1 MTLRLRLALSYL
13 VLILVTSTAISLF
26 LFDVLERV
34 YSDLLA
40 WDLDRQAAIS
50 SVEVTRFLLAGQTPE
65 LRGYLRELDRRTPAR
80 VVVFTRQG
88 QLLASSEIDDEP
100 LLGQTV
106 DLPGVADA
114 LAGQT
119 GRGVYFLS
127 SGMEVVYVYRPLVDG
142 DGQLLGALRLSYNL
156 ENVVSFLRQLQLFV
170 ALSIAA
176 AALVSILVGL
186 GLARMILKPLG
197 ELSRAAEALAQGN
210 LAVRAPVRAPDEVG
224 RVIDTFNRMAEQL
237 QQMETER
244 RAFLAAVAH
253 DLGNLT
259 QNLLTAVAALR
270 AIGPDDRVL
279 TERILSGLEI
289 QARRMARLTDDLVTI
304 DRLEAGR
311 LELHIRPVDL
321 GRLVWEVGE
330 QFLAEARFRGLELVV
345 EKPDQPAVVETDPDR
360 LAQAYANLV
369 SNALKYTPPDGQVR
383 LWVRRQALPDGAD
396 GYRLAVTDSGPGIP
410 PEEVSRI
417 FDRYYRG
424 TAAGTAR
431 GSGLGL
437 AIVRDIAAAL
447 GAVVSVESDP
457 GSGTTFSI
465 WVHTAARPARPA
477 AHQPGPRIASRQ
489 AY

>member
-34 YSDLLA
+34 YTDLLA

-100 LLGQTV
+100 LLGQAV
-106 DLPGVADA
+106 DLPGIEDA
-114 LAGQT
+114 LAGRT
-119 GRGVYFLS
+119 GRGTYYLP
-127 SGMEVVYVYRPLVDG
+127 SGGTAVVYVYRPLVDG
-142 DGQLLGALRLSYNL
+142 DGRILGALRLSYNL
-156 ENVVSFLRQLQLFV
+156 ENVISFLRQLQLFV

-176 AALVSILVGL
+176 AALASILVGL

-197 ELSRAAEALAQGN
+197 ELSRAAEALARGN
-210 LAVRAPVRAPDEVG
+210 LSARAPVRTADEVG
-224 RVIDTFNRMAEQL
+224 RLVDTFNRMAERL
-237 QQMETER
+237 QQMEGER

-259 QNLLTAVAALR
+259 QNLLTAVAALK
-270 AIGPDDRVL
+270 AIGAEDRAL
-279 TERILSGLEI
+279 TERILSGLDL

-311 LELHIRPVDL
+311 LQLQVRPVDL

-345 EKPDQPAVVETDPDR
+345 ERPDVPAVVETDPDR

-383 LWVRRQALPDGAD
+383 LWVRREAMPSGD

-410 PEEVSRI
+410 PEELDRI

-424 TAAGTAR
+424 AAAGNAR

-437 AIVRDIAAAL
+437 AIVRDIAEAL
-447 GAVVSVESDP
+447 GATVSVESDP
-457 GSGTTFSI
+457 GSGTTFSL
-465 WVHTAARPARPA
+465 WVRAAVAAAPAPR
-477 AHQPGPRIASRQ
+477 PGPRLTGHRP
-489 AY
+489 

>member
-34 YSDLLA
+34 YTDLLA

-50 SVEVTRFLLAGQTPE
+50 GVEVTRLLLAGQTPE

-100 LLGQTV
+100 LLGQTL
-106 DLPGVADA
+106 DLPGIDDA
-114 LAGQT
+114 LAGRT
-119 GRGVYFLS
+119 GRGAYYLP
-127 SGMEVVYVYRPLVDG
+127 SGGTEVVYVYRPLVDG
-142 DGQLLGALRLSYNL
+142 DGRILGALRLSYNL
-156 ENVVSFLRQLQLFV
+156 ENVISFLRQLQLFV

-210 LAVRAPVRAPDEVG
+210 LSVRAPVRTSDEVG
-224 RVIDTFNRMAEQL
+224 RVLDTFNRMAERL
-237 QQMETER
+237 QQMERER

-259 QNLLTAVAALR
+259 QNLLTAVAALK
-270 AIGPDDRVL
+270 AIGPEDRAL

-289 QARRMARLTDDLVTI
+289 QARRLARLTDDLVTI

-311 LELHIRPVDL
+311 LQLQVRPVDL

-345 EKPDQPAVVETDPDR
+345 ERPDGPAVVETDPDR

-369 SNALKYTPPDGQVR
+369 SNALKYTPPDGEVR
-383 LWVRRQALPDGAD
+383 LWVRRQALPDGAE

-410 PEEVSRI
+410 PEEVDRI

-424 TAAGTAR
+424 AAAGNAR

-437 AIVRDIAAAL
+437 AIVRDIAEAL
-447 GAVVSVESDP
+447 GATVSVESDP

-465 WVHTAARPARPA
+465 WVRTAPTAPRPV
-477 AHQPGPRIASRQ
+477 PRIAGHRH
-489 AY
+489 

>member
-1 MTLRLRLALSYL
+1 MTLRLRLTLSYL

-106 DLPGVADA
+106 ELPGVADA
-114 LAGQT
+114 LAGRT
-119 GRGVYFLS
+119 GRGVYFMP

-197 ELSRAAEALAQGN
+197 DLSRAAEALAQGN
-210 LAVRAPVRAPDEVG
+210 LGVRAPVRTPDEVG
-224 RVIDTFNRMAEQL
+224 RVIDTFNRMAERL
-237 QQMETER
+237 QHMEQER
-244 RAFLAAVAH
+244 RAFLAA
-253 DLGNLT
+253 
-259 QNLLTAVAALR
+259 
-270 AIGPDDRVL
+270 IGSDDRVL
-279 TERILSGLEI
+279 TDRILSGLEI

-311 LELHIRPVDL
+311 LELQVRPVDL
-321 GRLVWEVGE
+321 NRLVWEVGE

-345 EKPDQPAVVETDPDR
+345 EKAEQPAFVETDPDR

-383 LWVRRQALPDGAD
+383 LWVRRQPLPGGGD

-410 PEEVSRI
+410 PEEVDRI

-437 AIVRDIAAAL
+437 AIVRDIAEAL
-447 GAVVSVESDP
+447 GATVSVESDP

-465 WVHTAARPARPA
+465 WVRTAGPQPSHR
-477 AHQPGPRIASRQ
+477 PGPRLASRQ
-489 AY
+489 PG